1 MFGGGPWPALAHE
14 SIQATVMNRIEL
26 KSHQRTRRKKGLRKR
41 IFGVPDRPRLS
52 VFRSAKHIYAQVID
66 DLSGKTIA
74 SASTIEKG
82 KKVDKG
88 GNKAAAEAV
97 GANIAKRAIDAGV
110 AQIVF
115 DRNGFRY
122 HGRIKI
128 LADAA
133 RKGGLKF

>member
-1 MFGGGPWPALAHE
+1 
-14 SIQATVMNRIEL
+14 MNRIEL

>member
-1 MFGGGPWPALAHE
+1 
-14 SIQATVMNRIEL
+14 MNRVEL
-26 KSHQRTRRKKGLRKR
+26 KSHKRARRKKGLRKR
-41 IFGVPDRPRLS
+41 ILGVPDRPRLS
-52 VFRSAKHIYAQVID
+52 VFRSAKHIYAQLID

-74 SASTIEKG
+74 SASTVEKG
-82 KKVDKG
+82 RKVEKS

-122 HGRIKI
+122 HGRIKS